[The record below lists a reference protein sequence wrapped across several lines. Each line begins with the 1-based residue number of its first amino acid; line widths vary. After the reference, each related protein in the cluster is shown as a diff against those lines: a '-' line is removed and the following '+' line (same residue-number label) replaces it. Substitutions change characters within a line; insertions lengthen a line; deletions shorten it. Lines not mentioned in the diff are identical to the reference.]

1 MFKKSGSS
9 LSSSKQDNIAK
20 IFSRYG
26 WIGFWLQVV
35 LAAFFLIM
43 ATYVLFLSRSAATQ
57 HQGMGFSEYLA
68 LIAFVILLFTIF
80 WFYRYT
86 RLARK
91 MVDPQRRPSKSSVV
105 RTLWIGLWASC
116 LGILF
121 SMFAMLSEVGRLLLV
136 FLRAPQGG
144 MPVIQTNF
152 DQSTWISAVDMVGL
166 LADLSVLAGELI
178 VLTFSLWLLL
188 RVSMASNYDSTPMES
203 EA

>member
-1 MFKKSGSS
+1 MFKKSESS
-9 LSSSKQDNIAK
+9 LSSTSQDKIAK
-20 IFSRYG
+20 LFSRYG
-26 WIGFWLQVV
+26 WTGFWLQVV
-35 LAAFFLIM
+35 LASFFLLI

-57 HQGMGFSEYLA
+57 LQVMGFSEYLA

-91 MVDPQRRPSKSSVV
+91 MADPQRRPSKSSVI
-105 RTLWIGLWASC
+105 RTLWIGVWFSC
-116 LGILF
+116 LGIMI

-136 FLRAPQGG
+136 LLRAPQGG
-144 MPVIQTNF
+144 IPVIQTNF
-152 DQSTWISAVDMVGL
+152 EPSTWISAVDMVGL

-188 RVSMASNYDSTPMES
+188 RVSAASNYDRTPMEP